1 MKENDWHLNG
11 KTLLTDIIYCK
22 FKAFFWLLFF
32 FYNGLLQ
39 DATQRIYK
47 VKYDYGDIQVL

>member
-39 DATQRIYK
+39 DAT
-47 VKYDYGDIQVL
+47 